1 VVWGVEIQTSELNQM
16 TLRVCSFSVNWK
28 FHTRNFYCYSRKPAG
43 FSPLILLHSRA
54 GRCRLFDRI
63 HATWPVVALQ
73 RMPQTDAY
81 RPATTLPTQLNSI
94 QRGKSMKTN
103 RVMPQPAAT
112 EQYNL
117 LLGALLAS
125 MLAACGGG
133 SEGAATTTSSS
144 APTVPAAV
152 PVPNPAPAES
162 VGMQAL
168 APLSLPI
175 STAVQTLATSNL
187 LAFAIKADG
196 SLWAWGDGTMGELGD
211 GERLSLSPS
220 PIKIGEGYRSVATGS
235 RQNSIG
241 VKADGTLWAWGLT
254 HPYAL
259 GIGPQNY
266 FPIQIGTGYAAVSA
280 GANNYALKLDG
291 TLWAWGG
298 ANSNNQGELGDG
310 TTVDRLVPVQI
321 GTGFVAASAGCY
333 HAAALKSDGTVWT
346 WGNSGYGQLGN
357 GSVKDAHQNS
367 PIQVG
372 TGFVSIAA
380 GCTDTFGVRA
390 DGAVWAWGG
399 EAAGQ
404 LGDGV
409 INSPGGAK
417 GTPFRLPGNFTTFG
431 AGLAH
436 TLAVKADGS
445 LWEWGNVIGMKAS
458 EQQYPNGY
466 PVQVGV
472 GFK

>member
-1 VVWGVEIQTSELNQM
+1 
-16 TLRVCSFSVNWK
+16 
-28 FHTRNFYCYSRKPAG
+28 
-43 FSPLILLHSRA
+43 
-54 GRCRLFDRI
+54 
-63 HATWPVVALQ
+63 
-73 RMPQTDAY
+73 
-81 RPATTLPTQLNSI
+81 
-94 QRGKSMKTN
+94 MKTN
-103 RVMPQPAAT
+103 RAMPQPAAS

-220 PIKIGEGYRSVATGS
+220 PIKIGEGFRSVATGS

-310 TTVDRLVPVQI
+310 TTVDRLAPVQIGADFVSVSANVAMGGGVGVKHDGSLWSWGPNRYGTVGDGSTIDRLAPVQI

-346 WGNSGYGQLGN
+346 WGSSGYGQLGN